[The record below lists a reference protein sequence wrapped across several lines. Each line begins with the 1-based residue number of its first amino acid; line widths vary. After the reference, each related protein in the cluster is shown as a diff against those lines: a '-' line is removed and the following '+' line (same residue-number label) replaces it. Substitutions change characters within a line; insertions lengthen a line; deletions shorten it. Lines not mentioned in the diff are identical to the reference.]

1 VLSARARQIGFF
13 QVGVVGKEGEE
24 CPSMMKPLSKGG
36 AIVSRDRHEGL
47 LQHGIPVIESIYY
60 TAQLVHPYAVALLVL
75 LSGQPRW
82 EVCMQKVPR

>member
-24 CPSMMKPLSKGG
+24 CPSMMEPLSKGG

-47 LQHGIPVIESIYY
+47 L
-60 TAQLVHPYAVALLVL
+60 
-75 LSGQPRW
+75 
-82 EVCMQKVPR
+82 